1 MLIKHHNGAAPVENL
16 VKCKTLGPA
25 PVASQVQKL
34 VGLLRQIISAK
45 ALHCQVKKFIV
56 EHFVEVLY
64 NCCIPGENSK

>member
-1 MLIKHHNGAAPVENL
+1 VQNFEVR
-16 VKCKTLGPA
+16 A
-25 PVASQVQKL
+25 PVAGQVQKL
-34 VGLLRQIISAK
+34 EGGLRQIISAK